1 MHEILVRPLPP
12 GCRLTVIFDS
22 CHSGTALDLPYVYS
36 TQGNLKEANI
46 FKDAGSGL
54 LSAGLAYAQGN
65 VGGALSSVMS
75 VGKSLV
81 NGKSVDKRVKQ
92 FKSSAA
98 DVIMFSGCKDA
109 QTSADAFE
117 AGRSTGAMSHAF
129 TSKSYETILVNGK
142 KIKKTKRTFTA

>member
-1 MHEILVRPLPP
+1 M
-12 GCRLTVIFDS
+12 
-22 CHSGTALDLPYVYS
+22 YS

-54 LSAGLAYAQGN
+54 LSAGLAYASGN

-75 VGKSLV
+75 LGKKVLS
-81 NGKSVDKRVKQ
+81 GKSVDDRVKQ

-98 DVIMFSGCKDA
+98 DVIMFSGCKDE

-117 AGRSTGAMSHAF
+117 AGRSTGAMSYAF
-129 TSKSYETILVNGK
+129 TSKYLASRLPRDESPT
-142 KIKKTKRTFTA
+142 TH